1 MRSEQLDFLPKF
13 PVEQTL
19 CVTLTM
25 KQYTNGQRL
34 DEISASRNMRHFLN
48 LMNAEHYGTNFKRKN
63 KRLSVIPS
71 IEKSHSGRLH
81 YHLTIKMPDPSLAE
95 RFKKTIEFFWQDTN
109 FGDHE
114 IKIKDAYDVSGWNS
128 YITKKGANIDWAN
141 IHTA

>member
-1 MRSEQLDFLPKF
+1 MRSELLDFLPEF

-25 KQYTNGQRL
+25 KQHSKGQRL
-34 DEISASRNMRHFLN
+34 DEISASQNMRHFLN
-48 LMNAEHYGTNFKRKN
+48 LMNAEHFGTNFKRNN

-71 IEKSHSGRLH
+71 LERSFSGRLH

-95 RFKKTIEFFWQDTN
+95 RFKKTIEFFWQDTD

-114 IKIKDAYDVSGWNS
+114 ISIKDAYDVSGWNS
-128 YITKKGANIDWAN
+128 YITKQGANIDWAN

>member
-1 MRSEQLDFLPKF
+1 MRSELLDFLPIF

-25 KQYTNGQRL
+25 KQYTNGEAL
-34 DEISASRNMRHFLN
+34 DEIKASRNMRHFLN
-48 LMNAEHYGTNFKRKN
+48 LMNAEHYGNNFKRKN

-95 RFKKTIEFFWQDTN
+95 RLRKP
-109 FGDHE
+109 
-114 IKIKDAYDVSGWNS
+114 
-128 YITKKGANIDWAN
+128 
-141 IHTA
+141 